1 MESLERVG
9 ASTHPTSLQDTKNLA
24 GSVKLSCNGIGSE
37 YPPLSVGQ
45 SSGVTRPR
53 VIALLIV
60 ALLAAG
66 SPGYAQQWAAK
77 MFDHTSHDY
86 GVVARGAKAEHRFS
100 LENLYEE
107 DVHIRQVISS
117 CGCASIKIT
126 KKTLKT
132 YETSEIVVTLNT
144 RKFYGRKDATLKVK
158 LDFEQESDAGV
169 RTSLPAEVRLQI
181 YSYIRR
187 DVVFEPGS
195 AQFDSV
201 QEGTPATRK
210 IQLSYAGSSDWKI
223 VAIRSENP
231 NLQVQAVETRR
242 QNGQVGYEIQVEL
255 MAGAPA
261 GYLRDHVVLV
271 TNDRR
276 ENARQVL
283 LMVEGRVTSAISVS
297 PSPLMLGVLA
307 TDQTTTKR
315 LVVSAAEP
323 FQILK
328 VSCPDGR
335 FAFVIPEGS
344 KKVHLIPVTFTSDTT
359 AGRVS
364 GKICIETDFAKHPTL
379 EIMAGGQVVAPE
391 AATAD
396 SSRSDADEGPSDEI
410 QVGPLLDTP

>member
-1 MESLERVG
+1 MQNCGIPRNLVG
-9 ASTHPTSLQDTKNLA
+9 SP
-24 GSVKLSCNGIGSE
+24 KLSCHGIGSE

-45 SSGVTRPR
+45 SSGATRSR
-53 VIALLIV
+53 AIALLIV
-60 ALLAAG
+60 ALLAIPT
-66 SPGYAQQWAAK
+66 PGYAQQWAAK
-77 MFDHTSHDY
+77 MFDHTSHNY

-107 DVHIRQVISS
+107 DVHIRQVTSS
-117 CGCASIKIT
+117 CGCASMKIT

-158 LDFEQESDAGV
+158 LDFEQKNDEGV
-169 RTSLPAEVRLQI
+169 RTSLPAEVLLHI

-201 QEGTPATRK
+201 LEGTPATRK

-223 VAIRSENP
+223 VGYQSENP
-231 NLQVQAVETRR
+231 NLEVQAVETRR
-242 QNGQVGYEIQVEL
+242 QNGQVGYEIQVDL
-255 MAGAPA
+255 LAGAPA

-276 ENARQVL
+276 EDARQVL
-283 LMVEGRVTSAISVS
+283 LMVEGRVIPAISVS
-297 PSPLMLGVLA
+297 PSPLMLSIVA
-307 TDQTTTKR
+307 TNQTTTKR

-323 FQILK
+323 FQILS

-335 FAFVIPEGS
+335 FAFTVPKGS
-344 KKVHLIPVTFTSDTT
+344 KKVQLIPVTFTSGSTS
-359 AGRVS
+359 GRVS
-364 GKICIETDFAKHPTL
+364 EKILIETDFAKHPTL
-379 EIMAGGQVVAPE
+379 EITASGQVVAPE
-391 AATAD
+391 ADMATAEDD
-396 SSRSDADEGPSDEI
+396 SSESDVDEGPSTEV